1 VRIGYESVSES
12 RRDPDPRRTT
22 TMTNEL
28 LFPGMTEDAI
38 ASRLKRLR
46 VQNVLMGLLHLIQ
59 AVAIW
64 VLNETKFTLPVSATY
79 PTDAPGFA
87 APRLWEPAIGSIDIG
102 LWIFVFLALSAF
114 FHFVIASPWYFARYS
129 ADIRRGKNSAR
140 WFEYSLSSS
149 VMLIVIASITGIID
163 VAAFIAIFGAN
174 VAMIL
179 FGDIQERYERPGGSL
194 LPFWFG
200 TLVGLVP
207 WVAIGFYLFGV
218 GADGYDLSQV
228 PFFVWI
234 IFFSLFAFFFSF
246 GLNQWLQFK
255 RIGKWANYFRG
266 ETTYVVLS
274 LVAKSLL
281 AWLLF
286 ANVLVLP
293 TV

>member
-1 VRIGYESVSES
+1 M
-12 RRDPDPRRTT
+12 RD
-22 TMTNEL
+22 EL
-28 LFPGMTEDAI
+28 LFPGMTVAAIDA
-38 ASRLKRLR
+38 RLKRLR
-46 VQNVLMGLLHLIQ
+46 VQNILMGVLHLVQ

-64 VLNETKFTLPVSATY
+64 FLNETSFALPVSATY

-87 APRLWEPAIGSIDIG
+87 APSLWEPAIGSVDIG
-102 LWIFVFLALSAF
+102 LWVFAFLALSSLA
-114 FHFVIASPWYFARYS
+114 HFVIASPWYFPRYA

-140 WFEYSLSSS
+140 WVEYSISSS
-149 VMLIVIASITGIID
+149 VMIIIIASITGIID
-163 VAAFIAIFGAN
+163 VAALIAIFGAN
-174 VAMIL
+174 AAMIL

-194 LPFWFG
+194 LPFWMG
-200 TLVGLVP
+200 TAVGLVP

-228 PFFVWI
+228 PSFVWV

>member
-1 VRIGYESVSES
+1 
-12 RRDPDPRRTT
+12 
-22 TMTNEL
+22 MATNDL

-38 ASRLKRLR
+38 ERRLRRLR
-46 VQNVLMGLLHLIQ
+46 VQNVLMGVLHLVQ

-64 VLNETKFTLPVSATY
+64 FLNETKFKLDVTATY
-79 PTDAPGFA
+79 PTDAPGLAPA
-87 APRLWEPAIGSIDIG
+87 ALWDPALYRLDIG
-102 LWIFVFLALSAF
+102 LWIFLFLALSSVA
-114 FHFVIASPWYFARYS
+114 HFVIASPWYFPRYS
-129 ADIRRGKNSAR
+129 ADLRRGKNTAR
-140 WFEYSLSSS
+140 WVEYSLSSS
-149 VMLIVIASITGIID
+149 IMIIVIASITGIVDI
-163 VAAFIAIFGAN
+163 AALIAIFGAN
-174 VAMIL
+174 AAMIM
-179 FGDIQERYERPGGSL
+179 FGDVQERYERPGGSL
-194 LPFWFG
+194 VPFWLG
-200 TLVGLVP
+200 TVVGLVP

-218 GADGYDLSQV
+218 GAEGYDIGEV
-228 PFFVWI
+228 PGFVWV

-293 TV
+293 TVT